1 MGPGPG
7 QGVLPGGG
15 GGGSSQKPSILPKKE
30 FVVLKL
36 NYYSPS
42 DAICMYSLRFLTPT
56 AVAWAVRGNL
66 GGRWHHRP
74 FLSRHWGSPTHSACR
89 ACRLCGPGQ
98 RAHQAA
104 PASGLVVLPGKEL
117 LGVVAR
123 ESWPVRIGVG
133 ARRTATRV
141 VASLGLLPPPHADT
155 AGVAH
160 QAESGLR
167 GRGCRFAVSF
177 PTQGSLAWSASS
189 AEAFL
194 FRWTPGS
201 GERGRGSKKV
211 FHNEGVSCLK
221 SVPFQLSKLFWSERP
236 RSLGLQASLRDTG
249 KGESCSL
256 PPPPRR

>member
-1 MGPGPG
+1 MAPQAFSLKALGEPHAQRL
-7 QGVLPGGG
+7 QGMPPLWSWAEGTPSGTCLRTGSFARERVAGGG
-15 GGGSSQKPSILPKKE
+15 GKGELAGQNRSGCEKNGHPGGS
-30 FVVLKL
+30 
-36 NYYSPS
+36 
-42 DAICMYSLRFLTPT
+42 
-56 AVAWAVRGNL
+56 
-66 GGRWHHRP
+66 
-74 FLSRHWGSPTHSACR
+74 
-89 ACRLCGPGQ
+89 
-98 RAHQAA
+98 
-104 PASGLVVLPGKEL
+104 LPG
-117 LGVVAR
+117 
-123 ESWPVRIGVG
+123 
-133 ARRTATRV
+133 TA
-141 VASLGLLPPPHADT
+141 SPPPPHADT